1 MCANVCLLGSA
12 CVFKVLNQDDS
23 AEPSMRGHQWVFV
36 DHSVNCRRNSEF
48 FFSPREILIGCQE
61 LKNDESVFC

>member
-1 MCANVCLLGSA
+1 MQVSVWNRVTA
-12 CVFKVLNQDDS
+12 CIGGCVLMRVFKELNQDDS

-48 FFSPREILIGCQE
+48 FLARV
-61 LKNDESVFC
+61 KY